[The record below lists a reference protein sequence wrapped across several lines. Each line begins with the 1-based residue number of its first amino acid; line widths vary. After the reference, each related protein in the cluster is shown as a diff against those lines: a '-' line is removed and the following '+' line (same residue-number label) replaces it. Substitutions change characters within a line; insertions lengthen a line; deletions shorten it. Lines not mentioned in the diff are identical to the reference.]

1 MRKAAYIFVGLLIA
15 VFFLPECAT
24 AESGTRVYRHV
35 DASGTVRYSNIPL
48 HPSLSSRS
56 RHSLPSGS
64 LRALIMSAASRHGI
78 NARLVE
84 AIIAVE
90 SAFNPRA
97 VSRKGA
103 MGLMQ
108 LMPKTARQYAVRNPF
123 DPLQNIQGGLHLLR
137 DLLHRFQGDLRL
149 ALAAYNAG
157 EKAVVEYDGIP
168 PYRETREYVKKVL
181 HRYGGAP
188 IMYPR
193 ATTPYRVYRVI
204 GPRGIPRYSN
214 PPPVLTLR

>member
-1 MRKAAYIFVGLLIA
+1 
-15 VFFLPECAT
+15 
-24 AESGTRVYRHV
+24 
-35 DASGTVRYSNIPL
+35 
-48 HPSLSSRS
+48 
-56 RHSLPSGS
+56 
-64 LRALIMSAASRHGI
+64 MSAASRHGI
-78 NARLVE
+78 NGRLVE

-181 HRYGGAP
+181 RRYGGAT

-193 ATTPYRVYRVI
+193 ATTAYRVYR
-204 GPRGIPRYSN
+204 GISPGGTPHYSN
-214 PPPVLTLR
+214 LPPLMTFR

>member
-1 MRKAAYIFVGLLIA
+1 
-15 VFFLPECAT
+15 
-24 AESGTRVYRHV
+24 
-35 DASGTVRYSNIPL
+35 
-48 HPSLSSRS
+48 
-56 RHSLPSGS
+56 
-64 LRALIMSAASRHGI
+64 MSAASRHGI
-78 NARLVE
+78 NGRLVE

-181 HRYGGAP
+181 RRYGGAP

-193 ATTPYRVYRVI
+193 ATTTYRVYRGI
-204 GPRGIPRYSN
+204 GPGGTPHYSN
-214 PPPVLTLR
+214 LPPLMTFR

>member
-48 HPSLSSRS
+48 QLSFARRV
-56 RHSLPSGS
+56 RHSQSPGS
-64 LRALIMSAASRHGI
+64 FRAMITSAARRYGI
-78 NARLVE
+78 SARLIE
-84 AIIAVE
+84 AVIAVE
-90 SAFNPRA
+90 SAFDPRA

-108 LMPKTARQYAVRNPF
+108 LMPKTARRYAVRNPF
-123 DPLQNIQGGLHLLR
+123 DPLQNIRGGIQFLR
-137 DLLHRFQGDLRL
+137 DLLHRFHGDLRL

-157 EKAVVEYDGIP
+157 EKAVVAYDGVP

-181 HRYGGAP
+181 RRYGGAP

-193 ATTPYRVYRVI
+193 VTTAYRVYRVI

-214 PPPVLTLR
+214 PPPLLTLR